1 MQMRLQVIVTHR
13 CNAICDY
20 CDKAV
25 GLVHIHDMD
34 MTEDMMRE
42 AARRSVRDNMQIKRI
57 TLSGG
62 EPIMNV
68 ELQGIINACCDF
80 PQMAKVRVLT
90 NDMNLTRE
98 KREAITFPDE
108 RFWWQ
113 PSPLDDIDD
122 PFSGK
127 NNVDNDR
134 VRKRIHHP
142 FWISPDDLGM
152 KSSWRRCGIKNHCG
166 RGLDAG
172 GFSMCGQAG
181 IMGRIL
187 GIDPYNHD
195 PEADTLKHVM
205 TPINEICKHCR
216 YGLGKVAGKKFRDD
230 TLDGTIPPDISSTWQ
245 KAIDGFNVEPVV
257 HEIGLLP
264 PVDAIA

>member
-13 CNAICDY
+13 CNAVCDY

-42 AARRSVRDNMQIKRI
+42 AARRSVRDRMQVRRI

-80 PQMAKVRVLT
+80 PEMDKVRVLT
-90 NDMNLTRE
+90 NDMNKTRE
-98 KREAITFPDE
+98 KRDSITFPDE
-108 RFWWQ
+108 RFVWC
-113 PSPLDDIDD
+113 PSPIDDLDD

-127 NNVDNDR
+127 NNLENDR
-134 VRKRIHHP
+134 VKQRIHHP
-142 FWISPDDLGM
+142 FWISPEDVGLKATWGQ
-152 KSSWRRCGIKNHCG
+152 CNIKRHCG

-187 GIDPYNHD
+187 DIDPYNHD
-195 PEADTLKHVM
+195 PEANVREHVN
-205 TPINEICKHCR
+205 TPIEDICKHCR
-216 YGLGKVAGKKFRDD
+216 YGLGKPAGKQFIRDAE
-230 TLDGTIPPDISSTWQ
+230 DGTIPPGISPTWQ
-245 KAIDGFNVEPVV
+245 KAIDKFNIEPVV

-264 PVDAIA
+264 VDVMA